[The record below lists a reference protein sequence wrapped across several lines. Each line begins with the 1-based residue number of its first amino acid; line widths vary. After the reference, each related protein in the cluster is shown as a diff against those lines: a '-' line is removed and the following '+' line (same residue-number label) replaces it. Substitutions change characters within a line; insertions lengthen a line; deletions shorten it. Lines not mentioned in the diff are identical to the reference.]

1 MEKISKAL
9 IAFVVLAIS
18 FISSAPKEGGI
29 VKVIQNTTP
38 EFTTEYTSNFY
49 RETKQIKDL
58 LEPVV
63 KIDFVV
69 EFNGTEIV
77 AATGTGFG
85 IKYDRE
91 NDVSY
96 VITNAHICNIAA
108 ASGIPLPHRF
118 YFEDRDTMMN
128 PYVNEFSGD
137 IFPIVMDIGK
147 DLCLMITNKYI
158 RPASLADYGDVHQM
172 DSVKIIGA
180 PNGVYPIIIDS
191 YVSNLISR
199 NIMGPQ
205 ATEGR
210 PLLFLSGLVFGGQ
223 SGSPIYNKQGK
234 VIGVMFMNLSNEQGP
249 IYGAAAIPI
258 DDVKDFIAAHI

>member
-1 MEKISKAL
+1 MEKFSKAL

-18 FISSAPKEGGI
+18 LVSAAPKEGEI
-29 VKVIQNTTP
+29 IKVIQNTTP

-69 EFNGTEIV
+69 EFNGAEIV

-91 NDVSY
+91 HDVSY
-96 VITNAHICNIAA
+96 VVTNAHICNIAA
-108 ASGIPLPHRF
+108 NSGIPLPHRF
-118 YFEDRDTMMN
+118 YFEDRDTVMN
-128 PYVNEFSGD
+128 PHLNEFSGD
-137 IFPIVMDIGK
+137 LFPVVMDIQK

-158 RPASLADYGDVHQM
+158 RPASLANYGDVHQM
-172 DSVKIIGA
+172 DPVKIIGA

-205 ATEGR
+205 IKEGR
-210 PLLFLSGLVFGGQ
+210 PLLFLSGLIFGGQ
-223 SGSPIYNKQGK
+223 SGSPIYNTAGK
-234 VIGVMFMNLSNEQGP
+234 VIGVMFMNLNNEQGP

-258 DDVKDFIAAHI
+258 DDVKDFLAEHL